1 MNDGTNASSLL
12 LCVNDGAD
20 GDKNAMITSHPMK
33 FYCIVDKDKS
43 DTCMYDYADRN
54 DASAFNKF
62 VFHLLPRCIA
72 ITVEYTCHVFS
83 NA

>member
-43 DTCMYDYADRN
+43 DDKYDCADRN
-54 DASAFNKF
+54 DTSAFN
-62 VFHLLPRCIA
+62 
-72 ITVEYTCHVFS
+72 
-83 NA
+83 